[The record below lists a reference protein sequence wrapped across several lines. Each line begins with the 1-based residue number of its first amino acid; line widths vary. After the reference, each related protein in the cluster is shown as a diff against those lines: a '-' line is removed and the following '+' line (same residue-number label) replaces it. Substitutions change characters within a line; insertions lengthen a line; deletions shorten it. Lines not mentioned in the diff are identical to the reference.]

1 LNKEVTKKMPKKGRA
16 ARRRK
21 NAMPMGEEGNENGG
35 IDDDALSENYTIA
48 DTTRSVNSM
57 DNDYIDEFD
66 EEGGIDEGY
75 VPERETKLLDAL
87 SLASTVSSE
96 KQASK
101 REKVLRH
108 LFKCITQY
116 ATGEPGREIME
127 SRLDSAIIPAC
138 TTGLRGGVASPAEQ
152 YAACR
157 VLEATS
163 LILGGDMDEYCESID
178 KMLRRVIRATG
189 RSPQVRGSAL
199 RALSLAHFICG
210 SDDYGSNSVL
220 DLCEEVCAPKYRG
233 EDVAPTLRAVA
244 LDCWA
249 LLSTTVHD
257 AYIAGDMLDQ
267 ESGRGVIILPLL
279 SDCLNQSNVDLRCA
293 AGECV
298 ALIHEARLNLGIDD
312 DEGVNTTERRFR
324 RGSWDGTDM
333 EVLMDEVK
341 QRVAELSVESGHHM
355 SKKAKKEQRSTFRDF
370 MTTIVDDESPSEIVS
385 FRGGQL
391 ILNDWK
397 HIIQLNFIRH
407 CLQGGFQ
414 IQLMTNSTL
423 HLVFN
428 ADAQDLN
435 NASNNNLSQIEKR
448 LIMSKTSEAA
458 KSADKKMTRQRRS
471 RTNAQ
476 NYFITADEAI

>member
-1 LNKEVTKKMPKKGRA
+1 MS
-16 ARRRK
+16 
-21 NAMPMGEEGNENGG
+21 MGNEENENGG
-35 IDDDALSENYTIA
+35 LDDDALSENHTIA

-57 DNDYIDEFD
+57 DDDYIDEFD
-66 EEGGIDEGY
+66 EVDESS
-75 VPERETKLLDAL
+75 VSEQQTKLLDAL

-96 KQASK
+96 RQASK
-101 REKVLRH
+101 REKVLRN
-108 LFKCITQY
+108 LFKCITEY
-116 ATGEPGREIME
+116 ATGESGREIIE
-127 SRLDSAIIPAC
+127 SRLDSAIVPAC
-138 TTGLRGGVASPAEQ
+138 TTGLRAGVASSAEQ

-163 LILGGDMDEYCESID
+163 VILGENMDEYCESID
-178 KMLRRVIRATG
+178 EMLRRVIKATG
-189 RSPQVRGSAL
+189 RSYQVRGSAL
-199 RALSLAHFICG
+199 RALSMAHFICG

-220 DLCEEVCAPKYRG
+220 DLCEAVCGPKYRG
-233 EDVAPTLRAVA
+233 EEVAPTLRAVA

-249 LLSTTVHD
+249 LLSTTVPD
-257 AYIAGDMLDQ
+257 AYIAGDMLGDA
-267 ESGRGVIILPLL
+267 SGRGVIILPLL

-298 ALIHEARLNLGIDD
+298 ALIHEARLNLGVD
-312 DEGVNTTERRFR
+312 DEEVENTTERRFR
-324 RGSWDGTDM
+324 RGSWDGTDL

-391 ILNDWK
+391 VLNDWK

-414 IQLMTNSTL
+414 IQLMTNATL
-423 HLVFN
+423 HSVFN
-428 ADAQDLN
+428 ADAHTLN
-435 NASNNNLSQIEKR
+435 NATNNNLSQIEKR
-448 LIMSKTSEAA
+448 LFMSKTSEASKA
-458 KSADKKMTRQRRS
+458 ADKKMTKQRRA

-476 NYFITADEAI
+476 NSFLTADEAI